1 MLADHTV
8 IVTGGASGIGREICQ
23 AFGEVGANVVVADVR
38 EEPFGDVPSVAE
50 LFEELH
56 EEAAY
61 VETDVTDED
70 SVAALYESVIERFGS
85 VEVLVNNAG
94 ITRFGSV
101 TETSAED
108 WHAELAV
115 NLTGVFHC
123 CKHGV
128 PRLTE
133 NDHSAIVNISSAY
146 GIRGGIGNFGY
157 STTKGGVVAATKQ
170 LAAEFARDGL
180 RTNAV
185 VPGFID
191 TRMFRE
197 DTPEGTEQF
206 ALKNTPQGRLGT
218 PEEVART
225 VRFLA
230 GEDASFVNGQILA
243 VDGGFTTT

>member
-1 MLADHTV
+1 MLTNHTAV
-8 IVTGGASGIGREICQ
+8 VTGGASGIGREICR
-23 AFGEVGANVVVADVR
+23 AFGEAGANIVVADIR
-38 EEPFGDVPSVAE
+38 DEPFEDVPSVDD
-50 LFEELH
+50 LFEEFDG
-56 EEAAY
+56 EMAY
-61 VETDVTDED
+61 VETDVTDEE
-70 SVAALYESVIERFGS
+70 SVASMFESSVDRFGS

-94 ITRFGSV
+94 IARFGSV
-101 TETSAED
+101 IETSAED
-108 WHAELAV
+108 WQAEMAV

-133 NDHSAIVNISSAY
+133 NDKSAIVNISSAY

-170 LAAEFARDGL
+170 LAVEYARDGL

-197 DTPEGTEQF
+197 ETPQGTEQF
-206 ALKNTPQGRLGT
+206 AIKNTPQGRLGN
-218 PEEVART
+218 PAEVAKV

-230 GEDASFVNGQILA
+230 DEDASFVNGQILP

>member
-1 MLADHTV
+1 MLADHTAV
-8 IVTGGASGIGREICQ
+8 VTGGASGIGREICR
-23 AFGEVGANVVVADVR
+23 AFGKAGTNIVVADVR
-38 EEPFGDVPSVAE
+38 EEPFEDVPSVGD
-50 LFEELH
+50 LFEEFDS
-56 EEAAY
+56 ETEY
-61 VETDVTDED
+61 IRTDVTDEE
-70 SVAALYESVIERFGS
+70 SVASAFESTVERFGS

-94 ITRFGSV
+94 VTRFGSV

-108 WHAELAV
+108 WQAELAV

-123 CKHGV
+123 CKHGI
-128 PRLTE
+128 PRLTDNE
-133 NDHSAIVNISSAY
+133 HSAIVNISSAY

-170 LAAEFARDGL
+170 LAAEYARNGL

-206 ALKNTPQGRLGT
+206 AVKNTPQGRLGD
-218 PEEVART
+218 PGEVARV

-230 GEDASFVNGQILA
+230 GEDAGFVNGQILP

>member
-1 MLADHTV
+1 MLADQTV
-8 IVTGGASGIGREICQ
+8 VVTGGASGIGREICR
-23 AFGEVGANVVVADVR
+23 AFGEVGSNVVVADVR
-38 EEPFGDVPSVAE
+38 EEPFEEVPSVAE
-50 LFEELH
+50 LFDDFDGEMVYL
-56 EEAAY
+56 
-61 VETDVTDED
+61 ETDVRDER
-70 SVAALYESVIERFGS
+70 SVEAMYESAAERFES
-85 VEVLVNNAG
+85 IEVLVNNAG

-108 WHAELAV
+108 WQAELAV

-123 CKHGV
+123 CKHGI

-133 NDHSAIVNISSAY
+133 NERSSIVNISSAY

-170 LAAEFARDGL
+170 LAAEYARKGL

-191 TRMFRE
+191 TRMFRD

-206 ALKNTPQGRLGT
+206 AQKNTPQGRLGNPT
-218 PEEVART
+218 EVASA

-230 GEDASFVNGQILA
+230 SEDASFVNGQILA